1 MTCKDEHVTIKIA
14 ATGEQIAAYTME
26 SEKVYYNQK
35 DNEITATRGATKTKS
50 LETPSGTTSRDF
62 TWCPRVDSNHR
73 HRL

>member
-26 SEKVYYNQK
+26 AEKVYYNQK

-50 LETPSGTTSRDF
+50 LETSTGTMSRDF
-62 TWCPRVDSNHR
+62 TRCPQQDSNPR
-73 HRL
+73 HMG